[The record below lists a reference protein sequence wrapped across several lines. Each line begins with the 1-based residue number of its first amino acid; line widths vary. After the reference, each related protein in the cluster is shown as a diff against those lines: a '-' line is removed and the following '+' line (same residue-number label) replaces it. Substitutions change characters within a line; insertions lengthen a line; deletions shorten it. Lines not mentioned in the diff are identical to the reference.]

1 MDIIDKLTNDIKREE
16 TVNKLIEHIES
27 KAKKNFP
34 GQSFIL
40 AVNDAINEFLI
51 YTNRDEVPELAYGL
65 IENMA
70 LKRYYAMEDFVAEDT
85 EDKIKS
91 YSQGNIS
98 ITYKDNIQKDYE
110 LSDSEKAM
118 MDKFVI
124 SKATRLIK
132 RRKQ

>member
-1 MDIIDKLTNDIKREE
+1 MDRAMFDKLTKEIEAKM
-16 TVNKLIEHIES
+16 NKPMNGS
-27 KAKKNFP
+27 TFRC
-34 GQSFIL
+34 
-40 AVNDAINEFLI
+40 AVDDAINEFLT
-51 YTNRDEVPELAYGL
+51 YTNRDEVPERALGL

-70 LKRYYAMEDFVAEDT
+70 IKRYLAMNNLTQESTDNT
-85 EDKIKS
+85 IKS

-110 LSDSEKAM
+110 ASDSEKAM